1 MKLSRTAIEIYR
13 RDARMTAPAGMR
25 VAVSLHSHSNCSREK
40 LDFVPGMVRRIP
52 FVAALY
58 ERSMADYRRDYGAP
72 LDFAM
77 AYWRP
82 PLSAEAVIASE
93 VEQIE
98 RRLDCAALV
107 SLTDHDTIEGPLA
120 LRAAGRYDV
129 PLSVEWTVPF
139 REAVF
144 HLGVH
149 GLPPSRVEDT
159 QRALAA
165 YTAGGPVPLGDL
177 LDFVCECPETL
188 VVLNHPCWDL
198 AGLGM
203 LQHESR
209 LLAFL
214 QEHRDRIHALELNGY
229 RTWAENRRV
238 LPLAEAFHLPVV
250 GGGDRHGYPPN
261 TIINLTAATCLGEF
275 AHELR
280 SGRGTHCVIFPEY
293 LQPHAARML
302 ETAVGVL
309 RHIPDH
315 HGGDCSWSER
325 VFITTAHGV
334 VMSAESMWNGA
345 PWWLT
350 GVVGITRLL
359 GSGAV
364 RPLFELIR
372 TDGHRTIE
380 TDCHPEPAIAVVH
393 ALEAPRSAAV
403 V

>member
-1 MKLSRTAIEIYR
+1 
-13 RDARMTAPAGMR
+13 MR
-25 VAVSLHSHSNCSREK
+25 AAVSLHGHSNCSREK
-40 LDFVPGMVRRIP
+40 LDFVPEMVRRIP
-52 FVAALY
+52 FVGRLF
-58 ERSMADYRRDYGAP
+58 ERSMADYRRDYGEP

-93 VEQIE
+93 MEHIE
-98 RRLDCAALV
+98 RRLDCDALV
-107 SLTDHDTIEGPLA
+107 SLTDHDTLEGPLA
-120 LRAAGRYDV
+120 LRAAGRDDV

-139 REAVF
+139 ERAVF

-149 GLPPSRVEDT
+149 AVPPSRVDET
-159 QRALAA
+159 QRLLAA
-165 YTAGGPVPLGDL
+165 YTAGAKVPLGDL
-177 LDFVCECPETL
+177 LDYLAESPETV
-188 VVLNHPCWDL
+188 VVLNHPYWDL
-198 AGLGM
+198 GCVGA
-203 LQHESR
+203 LQHEST

-214 QEHRDRIHALELNGY
+214 QAHRDRIHALELNGY

-238 LPLAEAFHLPVV
+238 LPLAEAFGLPVV

-261 TIINLTAATCLGEF
+261 TIVNVTGATCLAEF

-302 ETAVGVL
+302 ETAVSVL

-315 HGGDCSWSER
+315 HSGACSWGER
-325 VFITTAHGV
+325 VFITTPHGV
-334 VMSAESMWNGA
+334 EVSAESMWKGA

-350 GVVGITRLL
+350 GVVGITRIL
-359 GSGAV
+359 GASAM
-364 RPLFELIR
+364 RPLFELLSADGRR
-372 TDGHRTIE
+372 TLV
-380 TDCHPEPAIAVVH
+380 TDCHPEPAISVVT
-393 ALEAPRSAAV
+393 ALEAPPSAAV